1 MHFHRIYV
9 EITNIC
15 GLACNFCPPGVRP
28 AETMT
33 PAFFKMVLEQLRPHT
48 RELALHVMGDPLTIS
63 NLSEY
68 LDLAHLYRFRV
79 KLTTSGYHLKK
90 TPLDTLFHPAIS
102 QVNISLNSYNK
113 NRLKLSLDSYM
124 EAVFA
129 FCSEKLARHP
139 EPFINLRLWNL
150 GDDGGERD
158 FNSMIF
164 ERLEAF
170 FNIGLDG
177 DELHRQRPKSLR
189 LAPKILLNFESYF
202 QWPSL
207 DAAHDSDGPCHGL
220 RSQIGV
226 LADGTVVPCCL
237 DGNGVIS
244 LGNINERPL
253 KEILGSAR
261 AKAMVKGFSESRAVE
276 ELCRRCSFKDRFS
289 LQ

>member
-9 EITNIC
+9 EVTNIC
-15 GLACNFCPPGVRP
+15 GLACNFCPPGIRP

-33 PAFFKMVLEQLRPHT
+33 PAFFKIVLEQLRPHT

-63 NLSEY
+63 NLGDY
-68 LDLAHLYRFRV
+68 LDLAHHSGFQV

-90 TPLDTLFHPAIS
+90 TPFDTLFHPAIS
-102 QVNISLNSYNK
+102 QVNISLNSFNK
-113 NRLKLSLDSYM
+113 NKLKLSLDSYM
-124 EAVFA
+124 EAVLA

-139 EPFINLRLWNL
+139 EPFINLRLWNF
-150 GDDGGERD
+150 DDDCGERV

-170 FNIGLDG
+170 FNITLDR
-177 DELHRQRPKSLR
+177 DEIYRQRPKSLR
-189 LAPKILLNFESYF
+189 LASKVLLNFESYF

-220 RSQIGV
+220 LSQIGV

-237 DGNGVIS
+237 DGNGVIA
-244 LGNINERPL
+244 LGNIHDRPL
-253 KEILGSAR
+253 KDILGSAR
-261 AKAMVKGFSESRAVE
+261 AKAMVEGFLQATAVE

-289 LQ
+289 FQ